1 MEPFEEVV
9 VTHGAMVLRV
19 CRSLL
24 GPHDADD
31 AWSETFLAA
40 LRAYPDLAPDSNVA
54 GWLATIAHNK
64 AIDHLRRRTRTP
76 LPVADLEDTP
86 AATATVDGPE
96 PADDALREALDAL
109 APKQQAAVIYHHIAG
124 LPYADVGILL
134 DSSEAA
140 ARRSAA
146 DGIANLRKT
155 YRRGDQP

>member
-1 MEPFEEVV
+1 MQPFEQVV
-9 VTHGAMVLRV
+9 ASHGDLVLRV

-24 GPHDADD
+24 DPHEADD

-40 LRAYPDLAPDSNVA
+40 LRAYPELPAGSNVA

-64 AIDHLRRRTRTP
+64 AIDHLRRRARAP
-76 LPVADLEDTP
+76 QPVDDIHDGSV
-86 AATATVDGPE
+86 ATVAGPE

-109 APKQQAAVIYHHIAG
+109 PPKQRGAVIYHHVAG
-124 LPYADVGILL
+124 LPYAEVGILL
-134 DSSEAA
+134 GNSEAA

-155 YRRGDQP
+155 YRRGEQP